1 MDTNALLASKIDNVE
16 RKNDENTIIPYIVI
30 IPVIISTTICST
42 YLVLMYYDVHSMI
55 SDLNDMKWV
64 IMNMDSSKINN
75 IIQEF
80 SSLENCVVSKLCRRT

>member
-1 MDTNALLASKIDNVE
+1 
-16 RKNDENTIIPYIVI
+16 
-30 IPVIISTTICST
+30 
-42 YLVLMYYDVHSMI
+42 MI